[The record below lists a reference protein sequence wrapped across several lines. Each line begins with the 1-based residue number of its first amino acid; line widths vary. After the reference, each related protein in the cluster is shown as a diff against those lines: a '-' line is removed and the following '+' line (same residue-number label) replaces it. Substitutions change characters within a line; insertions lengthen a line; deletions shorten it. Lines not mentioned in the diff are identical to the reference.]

1 MQQKQKK
8 KTTQCHFSA
17 ERGCLSF
24 KTFLLNLDST
34 LKNAKKFSMTF
45 YWLLKNLIK
54 NMSILA
60 EIRGYTVEDV
70 ILRSPAKF
78 LLLLTYKEM
87 NSLLIIVVVSF

>member
-1 MQQKQKK
+1 MTDATETK

-45 YWLLKNLIK
+45 YWLLKKRHEKYVNSGWDQRAYSGGY
-54 NMSILA
+54 NSSI
-60 EIRGYTVEDV
+60 
-70 ILRSPAKF
+70 SC
-78 LLLLTYKEM
+78 
-87 NSLLIIVVVSF
+87 